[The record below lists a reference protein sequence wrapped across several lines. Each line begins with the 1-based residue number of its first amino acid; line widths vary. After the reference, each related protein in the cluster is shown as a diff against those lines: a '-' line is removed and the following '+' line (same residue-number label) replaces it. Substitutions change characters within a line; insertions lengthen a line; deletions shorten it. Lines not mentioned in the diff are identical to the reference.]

1 MPVGG
6 DVGTPV
12 GGTLGAGDGSAVGT
26 AVGTGVGQGVC
37 TKRQQASTPL
47 AGSTPPSQGPSNL
60 WLAPSALVMASGPS
74 LPEPVTAVT
83 APVVVGSP
91 SSQTCA
97 GHRAVGDGDGADVG
111 GCVGRDVGAAVGTPV
126 GRAEGMV
133 VGRDEGSADA
143 RPITTA

>member
-1 MPVGG
+1 MGTAVGTATGTIEGGDVPVGG

-60 WLAPSALVMASGPS
+60 WLAPSAVVMASGPS

-97 GHRAVGDGDGADVG
+97 GHRAVGAGDGADVG
-111 GCVGRDVGAAVGTPV
+111 GCVGAVTW
-126 GRAEGMV
+126 
-133 VGRDEGSADA
+133 S
-143 RPITTA
+143 

>member
-1 MPVGG
+1 MGSEVGTAVGTATGTIEGGDVPVGG

-91 SSQTCA
+91 SSQTW
-97 GHRAVGDGDGADVG
+97 RGAPRRRRRRR
-111 GCVGRDVGAAVGTPV
+111 C
-126 GRAEGMV
+126 
-133 VGRDEGSADA
+133 
-143 RPITTA
+143 

>member
-60 WLAPSALVMASGPS
+60 KLAPSALVMASGPS
-74 LPEPVTAVT
+74 FPDPVTAVT
-83 APVVVGSP
+83 APVVVASR
-91 SSQTCA
+91 SVHISVA
-97 GHRAVGDGDGADVG
+97 GVVVASRRGWTAAARRRASTS
-111 GCVGRDVGAAVGTPV
+111 AA
-126 GRAEGMV
+126 R
-133 VGRDEGSADA
+133 
-143 RPITTA
+143 RP